1 MSEKPAAVIILAAGQ
16 GTRMK
21 STLPKVL
28 HTIGGRSLLGHVI
41 TAARGTQ
48 PEHVAVVVRHDRDAV
63 AAHARHVDP
72 AVTIADQ
79 DEVPGTGR
87 AAWCAMRALP
97 SDLRGPVLVL
107 AADVPLLDT
116 ETLTRLLAEHGD
128 GGVTILSSI
137 VPDARGYGRI
147 IRDDAGGVARIVE
160 EKDATAQEREVR
172 EINSAVY
179 AFDAD
184 LLRTALEEVGTDN
197 AQGEMYLTDVISIA
211 RERGLPVNAV
221 VSEDPIIAEGVNDKA
236 QLAALGAELNRR
248 VVTAWMK
255 AGVTVIDPATTWI
268 DVGVSLEA
276 DSTILPHT
284 QLHGT
289 TTIATGAVVGPDT
302 TLENVEVGADAQVIR
317 THASDSAIGP
327 RANVGPY
334 AYLRQNTRVD
344 EGAKVGTFAESK
356 NSHLGPGS
364 KLPHLSYLGDAE
376 VGPGSNIGAGTITAN
391 YDGVQKS
398 ATTIGAHV
406 RIGSNTMLVP
416 PLTIGDG
423 AYTGAGTTLRDDVPP
438 GALAV
443 PQADGAHIGQH
454 NIEGW
459 TARRR
464 PGTDSARAAEAAQ
477 QNSTAEEPNPQ
488 QE

>member
-1 MSEKPAAVIILAAGQ
+1 AAGQ

-160 EKDATAQEREVR
+160 EKDATAQEREGR

-184 LLRTALEEVGTDN
+184 LLRSALEEVGT
-197 AQGEMYLTDVISIA
+197 AQPQMDLYTTDVTAIT
-211 RERGLPVNAV
+211 REQVLPLNAV
-221 VSEDPIIAEGVNDKA
+221 FRDHPIIAEGVNDDA
-236 QLAALGAELNRR
+236 QLEALGAKLNRR
-248 VVTAWMK
+248 VVTAWIK
-255 AGVTVIDPATTWI
+255 AGVTVIDPVTPW
-268 DVGVSLEA
+268 
-276 DSTILPHT
+276 
-284 QLHGT
+284 
-289 TTIATGAVVGPDT
+289 
-302 TLENVEVGADAQVIR
+302 
-317 THASDSAIGP
+317 
-327 RANVGPY
+327 
-334 AYLRQNTRVD
+334 
-344 EGAKVGTFAESK
+344 
-356 NSHLGPGS
+356 
-364 KLPHLSYLGDAE
+364 
-376 VGPGSNIGAGTITAN
+376 
-391 YDGVQKS
+391 
-398 ATTIGAHV
+398 
-406 RIGSNTMLVP
+406 
-416 PLTIGDG
+416 
-423 AYTGAGTTLRDDVPP
+423 
-438 GALAV
+438 
-443 PQADGAHIGQH
+443 
-454 NIEGW
+454 
-459 TARRR
+459 
-464 PGTDSARAAEAAQ
+464 
-477 QNSTAEEPNPQ
+477 
-488 QE
+488 